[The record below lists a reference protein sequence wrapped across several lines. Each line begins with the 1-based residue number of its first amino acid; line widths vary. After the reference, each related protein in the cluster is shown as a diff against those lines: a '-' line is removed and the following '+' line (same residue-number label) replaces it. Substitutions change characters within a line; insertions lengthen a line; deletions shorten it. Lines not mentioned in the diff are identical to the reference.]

1 MKNVQILDCTL
12 RDGGR
17 IIDCSF
23 EDHVIIGIGKQLKA
37 AGINIIEL
45 GFLRDK
51 SDYNGNSTF
60 FSSVQDAN
68 HYISEISGSCQS
80 RDEKYV
86 LFMDYG
92 LYRQENLEIANM
104 NGVSGIRYGFTKKD
118 YLSDR
123 DLIKKEMK
131 EIKAKGYDLYCQAVN
146 THGYKK
152 DELIDL
158 IQMANEIRP
167 VSFGIV
173 DTYGS
178 MYLDDLEHIWKI
190 IDCHLSEEIAIDFH
204 SHNNMQMSFAL
215 TQRIIQLLDSKRKLI
230 IDATLNGMGKCA
242 GNLNTELIVDF
253 LIRKYNY
260 DYDMDMILD
269 AIDRYLVPI
278 KKHIDWGYSIPAFMA
293 GIYKAHPNNIIY
305 LTEKYR
311 LNSKDIKYIISA
323 IDEKSRQRYNY
334 DNIKKIYKDY
344 CMNKVDDTHT
354 IIRLTKNF
362 MEKKVLILAPGRTIQ
377 IYHDRIFQYI
387 FDS

>member
-146 THGYKK
+146 TNGYKK

-158 IQMANEIRP
+158 ILQQN
-167 VSFGIV
+167 
-173 DTYGS
+173 
-178 MYLDDLEHIWKI
+178 
-190 IDCHLSEEIAIDFH
+190 
-204 SHNNMQMSFAL
+204 
-215 TQRIIQLLDSKRKLI
+215 LLRSKL
-230 IDATLNGMGKCA
+230 
-242 GNLNTELIVDF
+242 
-253 LIRKYNY
+253 
-260 DYDMDMILD
+260 
-269 AIDRYLVPI
+269 
-278 KKHIDWGYSIPAFMA
+278 
-293 GIYKAHPNNIIY
+293 
-305 LTEKYR
+305 
-311 LNSKDIKYIISA
+311 
-323 IDEKSRQRYNY
+323 
-334 DNIKKIYKDY
+334 
-344 CMNKVDDTHT
+344 
-354 IIRLTKNF
+354 
-362 MEKKVLILAPGRTIQ
+362 
-377 IYHDRIFQYI
+377 
-387 FDS
+387 